1 VILEHEAAVF
11 SLMPFAADRLASG
24 GDDGRIKLWLTAG
37 GAEPTVLEH
46 GAPVSSLALLP
57 DGRLASGWAGWQ
69 GQAVASDHRGARCCS
84 LPARGPQSP
93 QERVGA
99 LYRPRR
105 ALAAELPRRAK
116 QLARLSGHD

>member
-57 DGRLASGWAGWQ
+57 DGRLASGGLDGKVKLWPVTTEALVAALCLRAGRNPQ
-69 GQAVASDHRGARCCS
+69 G
-84 LPARGPQSP
+84 
-93 QERVGA
+93 RVGA